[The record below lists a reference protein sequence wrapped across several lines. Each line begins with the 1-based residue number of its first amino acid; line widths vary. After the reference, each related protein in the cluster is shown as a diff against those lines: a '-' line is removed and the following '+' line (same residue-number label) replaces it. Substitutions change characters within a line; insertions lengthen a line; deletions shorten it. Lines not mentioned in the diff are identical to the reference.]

1 MIKVKI
7 ERDGCTSCGSC
18 WADCPEFFEEN
29 PDDNFSQI
37 IGKYRSGGIG
47 EGEVPEDMVDCVTQ
61 ACEDC
66 PVSVIH
72 IR

>member
-1 MIKVKI
+1 MIKVTI

-37 IGKYRSGGIG
+37 IGKYRTGGFG
-47 EGEVPEDMVDCVTQ
+47 EGEAPEDMVDCITQ

-66 PVSVIH
+66 PVDVIH
-72 IR
+72 VS

>member
-1 MIKVKI
+1 MIKVTI

-37 IGKYRSGGIG
+37 IEKYMIGGAG
-47 EGEVPEDMVDCVTQ
+47 EGEAPEDLVDCITQ

-66 PVSVIH
+66 PVDVIH
-72 IR
+72 VS

>member
-1 MIKVKI
+1 MIKATI

-37 IGKYRSGGIG
+37 IEKYRTAGVG
-47 EGEVPEDMVDCVTQ
+47 EGEAPDDIVDCITQ

-72 IR
+72 II